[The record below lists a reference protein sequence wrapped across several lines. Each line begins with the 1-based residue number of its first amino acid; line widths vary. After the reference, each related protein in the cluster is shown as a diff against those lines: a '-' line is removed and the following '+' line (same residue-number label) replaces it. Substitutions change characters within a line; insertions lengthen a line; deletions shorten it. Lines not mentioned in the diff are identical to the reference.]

1 MNHPHRI
8 DEIKEFCSCNGRTL
22 PSPVATIL
30 KESVPMWRRKAAAGL
45 VCLAAL
51 GCAPVQQLRQGASP
65 QARKEVDVELAG
77 CLLAGTA
84 PGTFVLADVP
94 NPDRP
99 TGPRQAVDVMST
111 RVGLTTY
118 VGRRVGVRGYEQ
130 PAPKGTIYEVGRVFR
145 IRTIAEVGGRC
156 ER

>member
-1 MNHPHRI
+1 
-8 DEIKEFCSCNGRTL
+8 
-22 PSPVATIL
+22 
-30 KESVPMWRRKAAAGL
+30 MWRGKAAVGL
-45 VCLAAL
+45 VCLAAA

-65 QARKEVDVELAG
+65 QASREVDVELVG

-84 PGTFVLADVP
+84 PGTFVLADVATA
-94 NPDRP
+94 DRP
-99 TGPRQAVDVMST
+99 AGPRQAVDVMST

-118 VGRRVGVRGYEQ
+118 LGRRVGVRGYEQ

-145 IRTIAEVGGRC
+145 IRTIAEVSGRC

>member
-1 MNHPHRI
+1 
-8 DEIKEFCSCNGRTL
+8 
-22 PSPVATIL
+22 
-30 KESVPMWRRKAAAGL
+30 MWRGKAAAAGL
-45 VCLAAL
+45 VCVAAVS
-51 GCAPVQQLRQGASP
+51 CAAVQEHHLRGSGP
-65 QARKEVDVELAG
+65 QAHKEVDVELMG

-99 TGPRQAVDVMST
+99 TAPRQAVDVMST

-145 IRTIAEVGGRC
+145 IRTIAEVGGAASGCRA
-156 ER
+156 EG

>member
-1 MNHPHRI
+1 
-8 DEIKEFCSCNGRTL
+8 
-22 PSPVATIL
+22 
-30 KESVPMWRRKAAAGL
+30 MWRGKAAAAGL
-45 VCLAAL
+45 VCVAAG
-51 GCAPVQQLRQGASP
+51 GCAAVPEQHLRQGAGP
-65 QARKEVDVELAG
+65 QAHKEVDVELVG

-84 PGTFVLADVP
+84 PGTFVLTDVP

-99 TGPRQAVDVMST
+99 TAPPQAVDVMST
-111 RVGLTTY
+111 RIGLTTY

-130 PAPKGTIYEVGRVFR
+130 AAPKGTIYEVGRVFR

>member
-1 MNHPHRI
+1 
-8 DEIKEFCSCNGRTL
+8 
-22 PSPVATIL
+22 
-30 KESVPMWRRKAAAGL
+30 MWRGKAAAGL
-45 VCLAAL
+45 VCLAV

-65 QARKEVDVELAG
+65 QARQEVDVELVG

-84 PGTFVLADVP
+84 PGTFVLTDVA

-99 TGPRQAVDVMST
+99 REPRQAVDVMST
-111 RVGLTTY
+111 RVGLTAH

-145 IRTIAEVGGRC
+145 IRTIAELGEHC
-156 ER
+156 EQVVSSR